1 MKSHWFHSVIKCNHN
16 LIRGQQ
22 KRMTL
27 AASGQAPAPPSCE
40 WRRGSWERLCGRRLR
55 TWDLLVQTLAR
66 EPRQS
71 RIPAGGKGRSA
82 HRLPPQACPELLEF
96 QLCLLLT
103 SNLLPQ
109 HHPPAFSLISWA
121 TQHPAPSTWLFCS
134 NYPSQVDLLFA
145 IMNLDLDKLLNS
157 WAFTS
162 MQNGL
167 YSMQTLLK
175 KLPCSISFFPCTIH
189 RILHLLLFLLL
200 SPLHARL
207 HSLKWVWWERGGQG
221 AHRGE
226 KKWKR
231 LSLLYCFSEN
241 TCRYWKLSCSCRC

>member
-40 WRRGSWERLCGRRLR
+40 CRRGSWERLCGRRLR
-55 TWDLLVQTLAR
+55 TWDLPVQTLAR

-82 HRLPPQACPELLEF
+82 HRLPPQTCPELLEF

-109 HHPPAFSLISWA
+109 PHPLAFSLISWA

-167 YSMQTLLK
+167 YSMQTLFK
-175 KLPCSISFFPCTIH
+175 KATLFHLFLSLYNSQDFTLAFVPFTFSSSCSTPFPKMGLVGERRAGSPQGREEMEKTVTS
-189 RILHLLLFLLL
+189 LLLLRKYL
-200 SPLHARL
+200 
-207 HSLKWVWWERGGQG
+207 
-221 AHRGE
+221 
-226 KKWKR
+226 
-231 LSLLYCFSEN
+231 
-241 TCRYWKLSCSCRC
+241 